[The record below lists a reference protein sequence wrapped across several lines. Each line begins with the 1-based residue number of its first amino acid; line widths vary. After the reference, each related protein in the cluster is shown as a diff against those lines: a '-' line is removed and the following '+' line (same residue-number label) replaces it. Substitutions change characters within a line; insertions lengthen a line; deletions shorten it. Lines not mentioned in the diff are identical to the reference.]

1 VSIKETFV
9 THKTARY
16 SNPAMVVHWLTA
28 LLIIVALPLGG
39 YMSDL
44 RLSPLKLQLISYH
57 KWIGMT
63 VLLLVIARILVRM
76 KKGAPA
82 PIPAPAWQ
90 LRAAQL
96 THILLYALMLAVPL
110 TGWLMSSAKGFPVV
124 YLGLVPIPD
133 LVAKNEGLGDF
144 FKSAHEILTSG
155 LLGLV
160 ALHVAAALKHH
171 LVDRDATLR
180 RMLPSFRRNQIEEFN
195 S

>member
-1 VSIKETFV
+1 MTEKV
-9 THKTARY
+9 ARY
-16 SNPAMVVHWLTA
+16 SKPAMLVHWLTA

-63 VLLLVIARILVRM
+63 VLLLVIVRILVRM

-82 PIPAPAWQ
+82 PLPGPTWQ
-90 LRAAQL
+90 LKAAQV
-96 THILLYALMLAVPL
+96 THVLLYVLMFAVPL
-110 TGWLMSSAKGFPVV
+110 SGWLMSSAKGFPVV

-133 LVAKNEGLGDF
+133 LVGKNEELGDF
-144 FKSAHEILTSG
+144 FKSVHEVLTSG
-155 LLGLV
+155 LLGLA

-180 RMLPSFRRNQIEEFN
+180 RMLPSFR
-195 S
+195 